1 MSMKKIH
8 AIYGLKWNPFTHDIP
23 AEAIVRTARFDQF
36 CYRVETLTLEGGFA
50 LITGESGLGKSVSLR
65 ALSDHLSKIPEV
77 TVGEICRPQSGPA
90 DFYREMASVF
100 GVDLRVSNRWGGY
113 KALRERWR
121 HHIDSTLL
129 RPVLLI
135 DEAQE
140 MQESVLSELR
150 LLSMEKFD
158 SVCLL
163 TVVLAG
169 DSRLTS
175 SFRKTDLIPLGTRI
189 RTRLTMEPCTKPQ
202 LLELLNESIRRAGN
216 PALLTAE
223 LAETLAEHAAGNP
236 RVMMNLAAEC
246 LAIGIR
252 KEAPQLDAGLFFE
265 LFPAPTPQLAGRRKT
280 AASVVPALTR

>member
-1 MSMKKIH
+1 MSTKKMQ
-8 AIYGLKWNPFTHDIP
+8 AIFGLKWNPFAQDIP
-23 AEAIVRTARFDQF
+23 AEAIVRSPRFDQF

-65 ALSDHLSKIPEV
+65 SLSDHLSKIPEI
-77 TVGEICRPQSGPA
+77 TVGEISRPQSGLA
-90 DFYREMASVF
+90 DFYREMGSVF
-100 GVDLRVSNRWGGY
+100 GMDLRVSNRWGGY
-113 KALRERWR
+113 KSLRERWH

-129 RPVLLI
+129 RPVLMI

-140 MQESVLSELR
+140 MQPAVLRELR

-169 DSRLTS
+169 DTRLTN
-175 SFRKTDLIPLGTRI
+175 SFKQADLIPLGTRI
-189 RTRLTMEPCTKPQ
+189 RTRLVMEPWMKPQ
-202 LLELLNESIRRAGN
+202 LVELLQESTRRAGN
-216 PALLTAE
+216 PGLMSAE

-246 LAIGIR
+246 LAVGTR
-252 KEAPQLDAGLFFE
+252 KEVTKLDAGLFFE
-265 LFPAPTPQLAGRRKT
+265 LFPAQNSQVAGRRRPAT
-280 AASVVPALTR
+280 AVAR